1 MIGHPSLATD
11 WGLSWNSQDV
21 VEKWDAM
28 RVFTSKKSS
37 QPISLD
43 AVEERI
49 NGMLL

>member
-11 WGLSWNSQDV
+11 WGVSRNSQDV

-28 RVFTSKKSS
+28 TVVTSEKST

>member
-11 WGLSWNSQDV
+11 WGVSQDV

>member
-11 WGLSWNSQDV
+11 WGRNSQDV
-21 VEKWDAM
+21 VEKWDAL
-28 RVFTSKKSS
+28 RVVTSKKSS